1 MQKMFLPLTRLVVAS
16 VTGIGLASLVIPQ
29 ASLAD
34 LGQADNRPGFDSSNT
49 NPCAGGSDGSFNMF
63 SLIHCANLNGGQLNS
78 NQGNTGLDAQAEAF
92 KQRQQQLLQGQN
104 PQTNPGVSGSQ
115 PLGNIPLEI
124 KLPSA
129 TPTGN

>member
-1 MQKMFLPLTRLVVAS
+1 MQKMFLPLTRLVVAT

-34 LGQADNRPGFDSSNT
+34 LGQADNRPGFDSTNT

-63 SLIHCANLNGGQLNS
+63 SLIHCANLNGGQLNN
-78 NQGNTGLDAQAEAF
+78 NQTNTGLDTEAAGF
-92 KQRQQQLLQGQN
+92 LQKQNQRLQGQTPQSN
-104 PQTNPGVSGSQ
+104 PSVSGSQ